1 MLSRISEFKLEV
13 YFMNY
18 DPKYLLVT
26 LRKLLVIYSCYVLYG
41 LFLSFAPRKE

>member
-1 MLSRISEFKLEV
+1 MPTRISEFRLAV
-13 YFMNY
+13 YFINS
-18 DPKYLLVT
+18 DSKYLLVT